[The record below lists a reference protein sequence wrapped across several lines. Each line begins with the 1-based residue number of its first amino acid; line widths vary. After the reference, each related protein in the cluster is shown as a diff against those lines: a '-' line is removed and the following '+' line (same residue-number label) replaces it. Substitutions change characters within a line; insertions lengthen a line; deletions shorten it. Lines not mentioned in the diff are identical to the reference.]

1 MAVVAAGRAAVIL
14 ITLDRRV
21 NRVAASAARAS
32 SRIPAGRWNAEIRT
46 AVTFFKA
53 DFNHIMHSVVAGA
66 GLAMVIRMVGRAVL

>member
-1 MAVVAAGRAAVIL
+1 MALITAGRAAVIFV
-14 ITLDRRV
+14 TLYRCV
-21 NRVAASAARAS
+21 NLVAISTLGAG

-66 GLAMVIRMVGRAVL
+66 GLAMVIRMVGRAGL